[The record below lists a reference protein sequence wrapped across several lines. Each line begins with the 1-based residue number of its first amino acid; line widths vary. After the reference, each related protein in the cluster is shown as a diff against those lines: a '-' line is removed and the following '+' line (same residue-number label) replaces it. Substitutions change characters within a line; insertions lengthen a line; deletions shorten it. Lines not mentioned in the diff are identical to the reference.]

1 MSFILSE
8 LNFWNVMNGQNFNTQ
23 ILLIH
28 LIQVQNLFPFTF
40 KKILYQLS
48 TFVFVDATGY

>member
-8 LNFWNVMNGQNFNTQ
+8 LEFLECYEWTEFNTQ
-23 ILLIH
+23 ILLIR